1 PEECLEASRQLVA
14 IAPDYANSYVYLA
27 RALQMLGREEESA
40 AIMIRAHARFDD
52 TAITEYE
59 EAMLHV
65 ARGNV
70 ESTLECLERHALRK
84 ANGAHCI
91 VIDPTFATLH
101 QDRRWRSML
110 ERVGLPDFSSRV

>member
-1 PEECLEASRQLVA
+1 
-14 IAPDYANSYVYLA
+14 
-27 RALQMLGREEESA
+27 MLGREEESA

-110 ERVGLPDFSSRV
+110 ERVGLPDFSSRLKVPRCTKAHRPQPIRRRAR